1 MYARIYMYMW
11 KDSMYVCMYEPLN
24 ETLTAQYKSLIYTK
38 SVISLQL
45 YSNVNTCPPMYRI
58 CTNNNHDNK

>member
-1 MYARIYMYMW
+1 
-11 KDSMYVCMYEPLN
+11 MYVCTHIYVCICGRTVCMYVRLN

-38 SVISLQL
+38 SVTSLQL
-45 YSNVNTCPPMYRI
+45 YSNVNTCPPMYRM